1 MSKRVKTLVMNEISQ
16 RFGDTK
22 DFLVLDA
29 SKITAVKVNKL
40 RLRAEKLGIK
50 MLAVKNTL
58 ANKAL
63 SDLGVT
69 TLGPVLT
76 GPCALVWGGADIVA
90 LSKEIA
96 KWAKEKDHKDLKIKG
111 GTLDGVTLDEK
122 GVDALSK
129 SAGKPEL
136 LGRILSQIRSPG
148 ANLAA
153 ALLGPGGYL
162 AGQVKAVSE
171 KEPAA
176 DEPAESAVAESA
188 IAEPAAAEAAPE
200 TAGA

>member
-1 MSKRVKTLVMNEISQ
+1 MSKRVKTLVMTEITS

-29 SKITAVKVNKL
+29 SKVKAVKVNKL
-40 RLRAEKLGIK
+40 RMRAEKLGIK
-50 MLAVKNTL
+50 MLAIKNTL
-58 ANKAL
+58 ALKAL
-63 SDLGVT
+63 SELGVN
-69 TLGPVLT
+69 TLGPILT

-90 LSKEIA
+90 LSKEIT
-96 KWAKEKDHKDLKIKG
+96 KWSKEKDLKDLKIKG

-122 GVDALSK
+122 GVDTLSK

-148 ANLAA
+148 GTLAA

-162 AGQVKAVSE
+162 SGQVKAISE
-171 KEPAA
+171 KEEAA
-176 DEPAESAVAESA
+176 GETTAEGAVVET
-188 IAEPAAAEAAPE
+188 AEPAPEAPAPS
-200 TAGA
+200 A